1 MPQDVAMIDMRVL
14 WRLFLKQGSGYGSTN
29 GRAKLTP
36 IRPRV
41 GLTPGASGS
50 AQQQSAKETQTT
62 ISIFNTSPSICR
74 RHVTFQGPL
83 IPKHNANYN
92 NKILPHLLPP
102 NLNLNPNNNHLH
114 RATIHNPF
122 LPPTSRCFT
131 PLQLLRRPLEIF
143 LPIILCRPSRWRRL
157 LLANFFSRRRM
168 GPRLLLFPHH

>member
-1 MPQDVAMIDMRVL
+1 MPQGVAMIDMRML
-14 WRLFLKQGSGYGSTN
+14 LRLFLKQGSGYGSMN
-29 GRAKLTP
+29 RRAKLTP

-50 AQQQSAKETQTT
+50 AQQSAKETQTT

-83 IPKHNANYN
+83 IPKHNVNYN

-102 NLNLNPNNNHLH
+102 NLNPNNHYLH

-122 LPPTSRCFT
+122 PPPTSRCFT

-143 LPIILCRPSRWRRL
+143 LPITIILCHPSRWRRL
-157 LLANFFSRRRM
+157 LLANFFSSRRM
-168 GPRLLLFPHH
+168 GPRLSLFPHH